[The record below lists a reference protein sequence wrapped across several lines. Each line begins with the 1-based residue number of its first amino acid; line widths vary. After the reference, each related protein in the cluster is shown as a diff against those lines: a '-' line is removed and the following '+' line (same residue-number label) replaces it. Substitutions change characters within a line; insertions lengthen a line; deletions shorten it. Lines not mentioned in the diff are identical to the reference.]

1 MVRKWRIYACFRNVG
16 AGRRQRIHD
25 ARRNHRAC
33 APAQRRRSKKDGED
47 QAIGRSRGGLTTK
60 IHAVVDALGNPVA
73 LSLTPGQTADITQA
87 EPLLDRIE
95 PGALLADKGYDSDA
109 LVAVLEERDITP
121 VIPSKANRKEQRTT
135 DFALYR
141 ERNLVERFFCTLKNY
156 RAIATRYD
164 KLANTYL
171 AGVLL
176 VCVVI
181 WLN

>member
-1 MVRKWRIYACFRNVG
+1 M
-16 AGRRQRIHD
+16 
-25 ARRNHRAC
+25 
-33 APAQRRRSKKDGED
+33 
-47 QAIGRSRGGLTTK
+47 
-60 IHAVVDALGNPVA
+60 A
-73 LSLTPGQTADITQA
+73 LSLTPGQAHDITQA
-87 EPLLDRIE
+87 VPLLDQVE
-95 PGALLADKGYDSDA
+95 PEALLADKGYDSDA
-109 LVAVLEERDITP
+109 LVATLAERGITP
-121 VIPSKANRKEQRTT
+121 VNPPKANRREPRKT

-164 KLANTYL
+164 KLASTFL